1 MSSKRVLLPQAIES
15 EAVDLLKAA
24 DCEVVLSPHTDP
36 STVFPLLKDVQAII
50 LRTGIKITRELLD
63 HADDLDVVSRT
74 GAGLDNVDLKAATQK
89 GVIVTSNLGVNTS
102 SVVEHVLSLMLALSK
117 QLLLLDNA
125 VRNQNFSIRYQ
136 YLPGELK
143 NKTLGVLGFGR
154 IGSELGRVC
163 QQLFNMRIIA
173 FDPYLASGDK
183 KAYDSWVNF
192 TNKDDLFSQ
201 ADVVSIHIPL
211 TEETHH
217 SVGTHEISLM
227 KSEAILINTSRGAV
241 VDESALIKALDAK
254 KIAGAGLDVF
264 EKEPVEEDNPLLKLD
279 NAILTPHT
287 AALTK
292 ECVVSMAVE
301 AAKCVLDVFNGKEPP
316 NVANREVLTSDRWKH
331 LSRA

>member
-1 MSSKRVLLPQAIES
+1 MSSKHVLLPQAIES

-24 DCEVVLSPHTDP
+24 DCEIVLSPDTDP
-36 STVFPLLKDVQAII
+36 ATVFPLLKDVQAII
-50 LRTGIKITRELLD
+50 LRTGINITRELLD
-63 HADDLDVVSRT
+63 HADSLDIVSRT
-74 GAGLDNVDLKAATQK
+74 GAGLDNVDLEAATQK
-89 GVIVTSNLGVNTS
+89 GVIVTSNLGINTG

-117 QLLLLDNA
+117 QLPLLDKA
-125 VRNQNFSIRYQ
+125 VRSHNFSIRYQ
-136 YLPGELK
+136 YLSGELK
-143 NKTLGVLGFGR
+143 NKTLGVVGFGR

-163 QQLFNMRIIA
+163 HQLFHMRVLA
-173 FDPYLASGDK
+173 YDPYLTNDNK
-183 KAYDSWVNF
+183 KAYHSWVNF
-192 TNKDDLFSQ
+192 INKDDLFAQ

-211 TEETHH
+211 SEDTHH
-217 SVGTHEISLM
+217 AVGARELSLM
-227 KSEAILINTSRGAV
+227 KSEAFLINTSRGPV
-241 VDESALIKALDAK
+241 VDESALIKVLDAK

-264 EKEPVEEDNPLLKLD
+264 EKEPVEENNPLLKLD

-331 LSRA
+331 LKK